1 MESVQ
6 AASRKK
12 RRKENHATAGMGG
25 WIGQACKADKQKD
38 PFVFISVT
46 FGCLAITL
54 LHSKQRALPAEG
66 KAKIKKRLW
75 RQKQVSVFTDTVD
88 SREWRQGSCGKGKDL
103 KKNDG
108 EKKSWRRKKGL
119 KDHIGDAFILS
130 WGSALKGWKERCKS
144 WLWPRVL
151 QARD

>member
-1 MESVQ
+1 MRVWAAQLASLYPITKSAWESVQ

-25 WIGQACKADKQKD
+25 WIGQGCKADKQKD

-66 KAKIKKRLW
+66 KAKIKK
-75 RQKQVSVFTDTVD
+75 KAVTAKPSV
-88 SREWRQGSCGKGKDL
+88 CI
-103 KKNDG
+103 
-108 EKKSWRRKKGL
+108 
-119 KDHIGDAFILS
+119 H
-130 WGSALKGWKERCKS
+130 
-144 WLWPRVL
+144 
-151 QARD
+151 